1 MAKAGKDGASMQK
14 LIEELKLRL
23 LRMEKQLVELREEN
37 LALKEMNGMG
47 SDEIG
52 LKRDYQDIKFRY
64 QQLLI
69 ENEQLKSQP
78 DLKSNYNKLL
88 AEYIYIYILF
98 VYRIREKDNKLVNL
112 ESEIDREKEIN
123 NDLRDRIEMLKRNG
137 SNNDSKQS
145 ENTTKQLQSRI

>member
-88 AEYIYIYILF
+88 AEYIYIFILF
-98 VYRIREKDNKLVNL
+98 MYRIREKDNKLVNL

>member
-1 MAKAGKDGASMQK
+1 MAMAKAGKDGASMQK

-88 AEYIYIYILF
+88 AEYIYIYYLCIEF
-98 VYRIREKDNKLVNL
+98 VKKI
-112 ESEIDREKEIN
+112 IN
-123 NDLRDRIEMLKRNG
+123 
-137 SNNDSKQS
+137 
-145 ENTTKQLQSRI
+145 